1 MNSPGSGFIFHIFQM
16 VLRSPDHA
24 PVVGIWME
32 KREIEL
38 SAVLALGSVCVCVPA
53 WSWSH
58 RHHVHHLTQL
68 SPGQTLV
75 VVWSN
80 VRTIVLEINILRSVC
95 VYYMLQCYRYLEIL
109 APSYKVSHTQIQQ
122 RCSQLQSVS

>member
-1 MNSPGSGFIFHIFQM
+1 MRQWSVFGW
-16 VLRSPDHA
+16 R
-24 PVVGIWME
+24 
-32 KREIEL
+32 REIEL
-38 SAVLALGSVCVCVPA
+38 SAVLGLGSVCVCVPA

-122 RCSQLQSVS
+122 RCSQLPSVS